1 MLLAPVLTVI
11 RASGFG
17 SVFGVAALLIGGCS
31 VLPNEGDAL
40 RVKRVEEAV
49 LPMARVA
56 LEAEQIETAKR
67 LYLRLLDVDPGSVK
81 ARMGLGDI
89 AVERRDSAE
98 AARWYAAAVAH
109 ARRADERQEAL
120 LAHGRAA
127 LSGGALE
134 AARKSFS
141 RLTSPREGAPTPSV
155 AWGLNGLGLV
165 ALLEGDIRAA
175 IGLME
180 QAVLLAPEESRLSD
194 NLSRALD
201 LSAGMAPESAS
212 ADQLRGMAAEPDSA
226 LLGNGRDA
234 RESARESPPAT
245 IRTDAGRKADP
256 RPTEAERPRP
266 GAETVRGEDE
276 TPDETTGEMDRTRAE
291 RERQGPESD
300 DPGVDVRGIDKSELR
315 PYAIKVGGEYY
326 VRIGAYAIPDAARAV
341 ASELGRVTTELVD
354 VVEFGMGN
362 GRNAVRLYRVLVGP
376 IATEAGLI
384 ELVAAL
390 DDLGY
395 GAARVPPSVASESRA
410 EKRADP
416 AMSAGQRSAGP
427 ELVELSLD
435 PGRDDTDEPPTT
447 AGEVGAS
454 RQTEHGAATVEPE
467 EAPTVP
473 DPPVPGE
480 IAKSGVDVEA
490 SGIDAELSGTDA
502 EVPGTDAEAASGEAR
517 EPAASDGATMVGDAG
532 RARRVGDRDAE
543 SGDIAIA
550 PEHGAPP
557 AAEPEE
563 EETVTRPAEE
573 APSSADPSGDPSA
586 DPSGI
591 SSGNPFGDPGPVETT
606 ERRGSSPADVAASEM
621 RSDAEARFLQ
631 VGAYTVRSA
640 AEALAAEVGR
650 VARAPVRV
658 VEAELADGETMYRV
672 QVGPVGSPE
681 AMAELG
687 ELLISGG
694 YGTVRI
700 LPEPEGADGD
710 EGFPP
715 FPPPPVSLP
724 PERRVRAFMVDEGGG
739 RFLQMGAYAVRAT
752 ADTLASQLRLVTSEP
767 VFVDAT
773 PNDGGD
779 SLFRVR
785 IGPITSDAS
794 LANLLGALRSGYG
807 AGWALPSVETDVG
820 RTAFVVHG
828 DSERFLQMG
837 AYATRSAANALV
849 AELRGRIDGEIRVTE
864 VPRDG
869 KPLYRVRIGPI
880 VSDGSL
886 LALVE
891 AARSLGYVV
900 D

>member
-17 SVFGVAALLIGGCS
+17 SAFGVAALLIGGCS

-141 RLTSPREGAPTPSV
+141 RLTSPREGAPSPSV

-226 LLGNGRDA
+226 RLGDGRDA

-245 IRTDAGRKADP
+245 IRKDAGRKADP

-266 GAETVRGEDE
+266 GAETVRVEDE
-276 TPDETTGEMDRTRAE
+276 TPDETIGEVDRTRAE
-291 RERQGPESD
+291 RERQGPGSD
-300 DPGVDVRGIDKSELR
+300 DPGVDGRGIDKSELR

-427 ELVELSLD
+427 ELVELSLE

-454 RQTEHGAATVEPE
+454 RQTEHGTATAPVEPE

-473 DPPVPGE
+473 DPPVRGE

-490 SGIDAELSGTDA
+490 SGIDAE
-502 EVPGTDAEAASGEAR
+502 VPGTDAEAASGEAR
-517 EPAASDGATMVGDAG
+517 GPAASDGAAMVGDAD

-550 PEHGAPP
+550 PERGAPP

-573 APSSADPSGDPSA
+573 APSSADPSG
-586 DPSGI
+586 I
-591 SSGNPFGDPGPVETT
+591 SSGNPFGDPDPVETT
-606 ERRGSSPADVAASEM
+606 ERRGSPPADVAASEM

-700 LPEPEGADGD
+700 LPESEGTDGD

-785 IGPITSDAS
+785 IGPIASDAS

-820 RTAFVVHG
+820 RTAFVVHD

-869 KPLYRVRIGPI
+869 KPLYRIRIGPI